1 MHMEVFITLKITGI
15 IVEYNPLHPG
25 HIYHMEQA
33 RKQTGADYLIAVM
46 SGSFVQRGA
55 PALLDKYT
63 RTRMAL
69 LAGADVVIELPV
81 CFAAG
86 SAGDFAAG
94 AVSLLDKLG
103 CVDSLCFG
111 SESGDISLFEK
122 TASLLQCES
131 AAFSDA
137 LKKALKAGLSF
148 PAARQ
153 QALLLCLDPKKTT
166 DEGANFPRQD
176 TRNVNELSTAPMQ
189 STITP
194 ATTSPMTS
202 EARTSV
208 SQAAQI
214 SALLSSPNNLLGLEY
229 TSALLQRNSS
239 IRPFTISRVG
249 SGYHDPLGG
258 AADFPSASALRSLLA
273 KQGKQAL
280 LAQLQCY
287 PELQPL
293 LPLWEE
299 VLSQNAFLFS
309 NDLSS
314 PLHYRLLTAAPG
326 SFGTYAEV
334 GKELADKL
342 EANRLSFT
350 DWDDLCARL
359 KTREITYSKISRCL
373 CRILL
378 SVPQEMLLAARDND
392 YTPYARILGFRKS
405 ASPLLSVLKKN
416 SSIPLLSRPAAA
428 ARSLS
433 PEALALYE
441 KDVLAAHLTQT
452 ALCTKTGQL
461 PIHEY
466 TRQLILL

>member
-1 MHMEVFITLKITGI
+1 MHMEVFITLKTTGI

-25 HIYHMEQA
+25 HIYHMEQT

-81 CFAAG
+81 CFATG

-103 CVDSLCFG
+103 CVDGL
-111 SESGDISLFEK
+111 
-122 TASLLQCES
+122 CES
-131 AAFSDA
+131 AAFSNA
-137 LKKALKAGLSF
+137 LKKALKSGLSF

-153 QALLLCLDPKKTT
+153 QALLLCLDMAKDMP
-166 DEGANFPRQD
+166 
-176 TRNVNELSTAPMQ
+176 STACPDNN
-189 STITP
+189 ST
-194 ATTSPMTS
+194 A
-202 EARTSV
+202 E
-208 SQAAQI
+208 QI
-214 SALLSSPNNLLGLEY
+214 VALLSSPNNLLGLEC
-229 TSALLQRNSS
+229 TMALLRRNSS

-280 LAQLQCY
+280 LSQLQCY

-299 VLSQNAFLFS
+299 VLSQNTFLFS

-350 DWDDLCARL
+350 DSLR
-359 KTREITYSKISRCL
+359 KTQDPRNHL
-373 CRILL
+373 QQNQPL
-378 SVPQEMLLAARDND
+378 SVSD
-392 YTPYARILGFRKS
+392 S
-405 ASPLLSVLKKN
+405 
-416 SSIPLLSRPAAA
+416 
-428 ARSLS
+428 
-433 PEALALYE
+433 
-441 KDVLAAHLTQT
+441 
-452 ALCTKTGQL
+452 ALCFAGNA
-461 PIHEY
+461 PCCP
-466 TRQLILL
+466 R

>member
-1 MHMEVFITLKITGI
+1 MHMEVFITLKTTGI

-25 HIYHMEQA
+25 HIYHMEQT

-81 CFAAG
+81 CFATG

-103 CVDSLCFG
+103 CVDGLCFG

-122 TASLLQCES
+122 TATLLQCES
-131 AAFSDA
+131 AAFSNA
-137 LKKALKAGLSF
+137 LKKALKSGLSF

-153 QALLLCLDPKKTT
+153 QALLLCLDMAKDMP
-166 DEGANFPRQD
+166 
-176 TRNVNELSTAPMQ
+176 STACPDNN
-189 STITP
+189 ST
-194 ATTSPMTS
+194 A
-202 EARTSV
+202 E
-208 SQAAQI
+208 QI
-214 SALLSSPNNLLGLEY
+214 VALLSSPNNLLGLEY
-229 TSALLQRNSS
+229 TLALLRRNSS

-249 SGYHDPLGG
+249 SGYHDPLDG

-280 LAQLQCY
+280 LSQLQCY

-299 VLSQNAFLFS
+299 VLSQNTFLFS

-350 DWDDLCARL
+350 NWGDLCARL

-378 SVPQEMLLAARDND
+378 SVSQEMLLAARDND

-416 SSIPLLSRPAAA
+416 SSIPLISRPAAA

-452 ALCTKTGQL
+452 ARCAKTGQL
-461 PIHEY
+461 PVHEY

>member
-1 MHMEVFITLKITGI
+1 
-15 IVEYNPLHPG
+15 
-25 HIYHMEQA
+25 
-33 RKQTGADYLIAVM
+33 
-46 SGSFVQRGA
+46 
-55 PALLDKYT
+55 
-63 RTRMAL
+63 MAK
-69 LAGADVVIELPV
+69 DMP
-81 CFAAG
+81 
-86 SAGDFAAG
+86 
-94 AVSLLDKLG
+94 
-103 CVDSLCFG
+103 
-111 SESGDISLFEK
+111 
-122 TASLLQCES
+122 
-131 AAFSDA
+131 
-137 LKKALKAGLSF
+137 
-148 PAARQ
+148 
-153 QALLLCLDPKKTT
+153 
-166 DEGANFPRQD
+166 
-176 TRNVNELSTAPMQ
+176 STACPDNN
-189 STITP
+189 ST
-194 ATTSPMTS
+194 A
-202 EARTSV
+202 E
-208 SQAAQI
+208 QI
-214 SALLSSPNNLLGLEY
+214 VALLSSPNNLLGLEY
-229 TSALLQRNSS
+229 TLALLRRNSS

-280 LAQLQCY
+280 LSQLQCY

-299 VLSQNAFLFS
+299 VLSQNTFLFS

-378 SVPQEMLLAARDND
+378 SVSQEMLLAARDND

-405 ASPLLSVLKKN
+405 ASPLLSMLKKN
-416 SSIPLLSRPAAA
+416 SSIPLISRPAAA

-452 ALCTKTGQL
+452 ARCAKTGQL
-461 PIHEY
+461 PVHEY

>member
-1 MHMEVFITLKITGI
+1 MCKEVYLTLKTTGI

-81 CFAAG
+81 CFATG

-94 AVSLLDKLG
+94 AISLLDKLG
-103 CVDSLCFG
+103 CVDGLCFG
-111 SESGDISLFEK
+111 SESGDISLFKK
-122 TASLLQCES
+122 TATLLQCES
-131 AAFSDA
+131 AAFSNA
-137 LKKALKAGLSF
+137 LKKALKSGLSF

-153 QALLLCLDPKKTT
+153 QALLLCLDMAKDMP
-166 DEGANFPRQD
+166 
-176 TRNVNELSTAPMQ
+176 STACPDNN
-189 STITP
+189 ST
-194 ATTSPMTS
+194 A
-202 EARTSV
+202 E
-208 SQAAQI
+208 QI
-214 SALLSSPNNLLGLEY
+214 VALLSSPNNLLGLEY
-229 TSALLQRNSS
+229 TLALLRRNSS

-280 LAQLQCY
+280 LSQLQCY

-299 VLSQNAFLFS
+299 VLSQNTFLFS

-326 SFGTYAEV
+326 PLGRMLRSEKSLPTSSRRTAFPLPTGT
-334 GKELADKL
+334 
-342 EANRLSFT
+342 
-350 DWDDLCARL
+350 
-359 KTREITYSKISRCL
+359 ISA
-373 CRILL
+373 
-378 SVPQEMLLAARDND
+378 QD
-392 YTPYARILGFRKS
+392 
-405 ASPLLSVLKKN
+405 
-416 SSIPLLSRPAAA
+416 SRPAKSPTAKSAA
-428 ARSLS
+428 VCVGFCSLFRRKCS
-433 PEALALYE
+433 LLPAITTI
-441 KDVLAAHLTQT
+441 HLTPGFLVFVRVRLPCCPCSRKT
-452 ALCTKTGQL
+452 AAFRSS
-461 PIHEY
+461 PAP
-466 TRQLILL
+466 LLQPAAFLRKHSPSMKRMCSLHI

>member
-1 MHMEVFITLKITGI
+1 MEVCITLKTTGI

-81 CFAAG
+81 CFATG

-103 CVDSLCFG
+103 CVDGLCFG

-122 TASLLQCES
+122 RQLCCSANLMLFQCFE
-131 AAFSDA
+131 
-137 LKKALKAGLSF
+137 KALKSGLSF

-153 QALLLCLDPKKTT
+153 QALLLCLDMAKDLP
-166 DEGANFPRQD
+166 
-176 TRNVNELSTAPMQ
+176 STACPDNN
-189 STITP
+189 ST
-194 ATTSPMTS
+194 A
-202 EARTSV
+202 E
-208 SQAAQI
+208 QI
-214 SALLSSPNNLLGLEY
+214 VALLSSPNNLLGLEY
-229 TSALLQRNSS
+229 TLALLRRNSS

-258 AADFPSASALRSLLA
+258 AADFPSASALRSLLV

-280 LAQLQCY
+280 LSQLQCY
-287 PELQPL
+287 PKLQPL

-299 VLSQNAFLFS
+299 VLSQNTFLFS

-350 DWDDLCARL
+350 DWDDLCVRL

-378 SVPQEMLLAARDND
+378 SIPQEMLLAARDND

-416 SSIPLLSRPAAA
+416 SSIPLISRPAAA

-452 ALCTKTGQL
+452 ARCAKTGQL
-461 PIHEY
+461 PVHEY
-466 TRQLILL
+466 IRQLILL

>member
-1 MHMEVFITLKITGI
+1 M
-15 IVEYNPLHPG
+15 
-25 HIYHMEQA
+25 
-33 RKQTGADYLIAVM
+33 
-46 SGSFVQRGA
+46 
-55 PALLDKYT
+55 
-63 RTRMAL
+63 
-69 LAGADVVIELPV
+69 
-81 CFAAG
+81 
-86 SAGDFAAG
+86 
-94 AVSLLDKLG
+94 
-103 CVDSLCFG
+103 
-111 SESGDISLFEK
+111 
-122 TASLLQCES
+122 
-131 AAFSDA
+131 
-137 LKKALKAGLSF
+137 KKALKSGLSF

-153 QALLLCLDPKKTT
+153 QALLLCLDMAKDMP
-166 DEGANFPRQD
+166 
-176 TRNVNELSTAPMQ
+176 STACPDNN
-189 STITP
+189 STAEQT
-194 ATTSPMTS
+194 
-202 EARTSV
+202 V
-208 SQAAQI
+208 
-214 SALLSSPNNLLGLEY
+214 ALLSSPNNLLGLEY
-229 TSALLQRNSS
+229 TLALLRRNSS

-280 LAQLQCY
+280 LSQLQCY

-299 VLSQNAFLFS
+299 VLSQNTFLFS

-350 DWDDLCARL
+350 DWDDLCVRL

-378 SVPQEMLLAARDND
+378 SIPQEMLLTARDND

-416 SSIPLLSRPAAA
+416 SSIPLISRPAAA

-452 ALCTKTGQL
+452 ARCAKTGQL
-461 PIHEY
+461 PVHEY